1 MGGKK
6 KKGKKGKKAKKGV
19 TDDATVEEKNWI
31 LQAEKEAL
39 EQRLVNTLQQGNK
52 SKAKEQERA
61 FRQLQLKEAQESQ
74 KKRTDAI
81 VSDMTRQY
89 KSTDEELREH

>member
-6 KKGKKGKKAKKGV
+6 KGKGKKGKKAKKGI
-19 TDDATVEEKNWI
+19 TDTADPDERNHI

-39 EQRLVNTLQQGNK
+39 EQRLLIVQQQANK
-52 SKAKEQERA
+52 MKIKEQERQQ
-61 FRQLQLKEAQESQ
+61 RQLQVKEAYEAQ

-81 VSDMTRQY
+81 VADMTR
-89 KSTDEELREH
+89 